1 MAIRSQQDAD
11 RLRLS
16 RFVAAVCGV
25 DFGSLWWVPD
35 DLWQREIP
43 AFWPRQDG
51 AHPGLCM
58 RIGSPASVCDP
69 WPLLLGTSSDGP
81 LRVVGMSSQD
91 PKRIGYFGKVLRPG
105 LFGAPD
111 FVVRKGAEPD
121 DSIRRNRFK
130 PSLSEDEQMELQ
142 TFLEEKG
149 LWNEP

>member
-1 MAIRSQQDAD
+1 MAIISKQDAD

-16 RFVAAVCGV
+16 RFVAVVFAV

-35 DLWQREIP
+35 DLWQRETP

-51 AHPGLCM
+51 SHPGLCM
-58 RIGSPASVCDP
+58 RIGSPTSICDP
-69 WPLLLGTSSDGP
+69 WPLLLGVSAQGP
-81 LRVVGMSSQD
+81 LRIVGISSLD
-91 PKRIGYFGKVLRPG
+91 PKRPSYFGKVLRPG

-130 PSLSEDEQMELQ
+130 PSLSEEEQMELQ
-142 TFLEEKG
+142 KFLEEKG
-149 LWNEP
+149 LWYEP